1 MSKKL
6 KFGLIGAGYMG
17 KAYTIALNTVA
28 SVFALS
34 AKPVLELIATTS
46 ADSAAKKAE
55 ALGFNRS
62 TDSWQDLVADS
73 QVDVVGICSP
83 TNLHL
88 KMALAAIAAGK
99 HVICEKPLS
108 LSAKN
113 AHVMALAAERAGV
126 KTLVGYNYIKNPA
139 TQLARQMIENGEIG
153 EIVHFRGTHNEDY
166 LMDPSIGMSWR
177 LKEEFAGKAGALGDL
192 ASHMINLAHY
202 LCGPIAEVVGESQ
215 TVHKQR
221 PGPDGKLETVDNDD
235 QTNFLVKF
243 ESGVLGSIEASRIAA
258 GRKMGLTYEVVGT
271 KGSLF
276 FDQERLAELQF
287 YSADDQPN
295 RSGFRTLL
303 IGPAHPDYGNFCIG
317 AGHGFGYN
325 DMIVV
330 EMKDLVEGIAADR
343 PLWPSFRD
351 AVHTALVVDAVLLS
365 QQERRWVRIEE
376 LEKELGK

>member
-1 MSKKL
+1 MSKRL

-17 KAYTIALNTVA
+17 KAYAIALNTVA
-28 SVFALS
+28 SVFPLS
-34 AKPVLELIATTS
+34 ARPVLELIATTS
-46 ADSAAKKAE
+46 AESAATKAD
-55 ALGFNRS
+55 AFGFNRA
-62 TDSWQDLVADS
+62 TDSWRDLVADPEI
-73 QVDVVGICSP
+73 DIVGICSP
-83 TNLHL
+83 THLHQE
-88 KMALAAIAAGK
+88 MALAAIAAGK

-139 TQLARQMIENGEIG
+139 TQLARQMIANGEIG

-166 LMDPSIGMSWR
+166 LMDPAAGGGWR
-177 LKEEFAGKAGALGDL
+177 LKEKFASKAGALGDL
-192 ASHMINLAHY
+192 ASHIINLAHY
-202 LCGPIAEVVGESQ
+202 LCGPVAEVVGESQ
-215 TVHKQR
+215 IVHAMR
-221 PGPDGKLETVDNDD
+221 PGDSGQLETVENDD

-243 ESGVLGSIEASRIAA
+243 KSGVLGSIEASRIAA

-276 FDQERLAELQF
+276 FDQERLAELHF

-303 IGPAHPDYGNFCIG
+303 IGPAHPDYGSFCIG

-330 EMKDLVEGIAADR
+330 EMKDLLEGIAADK

-365 QQERRWVRIEE
+365 QQERRWVALAE
-376 LEKELGK
+376 LEKELEK